1 MATIEFDYEGKKVNV
16 ECSMDEEINN
26 VIKRFESTLDKK
38 EEELYY
44 MYGGG
49 FINKKLSFNNQ
60 ANLIDKQRKI
70 MSIIVNKIILDDLGE
85 CLKKSEYLICPKCQE
100 KVRISVKDYKIEL
113 YDCKNN
119 HRISNISINDFEQT
133 QIIDEAKIKCQIC
146 NMANKNN
153 SYNKIFFICMNCK
166 KNICQICSQKHDKTH
181 SIINYDDK
189 FFTCDIHYEQNISY
203 CEECKKDIC
212 MSCEMK
218 HKDHKIIT
226 YGSIMTEV
234 EKMKEEANNF
244 ISKKDSIKN
253 EIKDIINKLNNL
265 INTLD
270 NYFGIYQDTIN
281 SQGKKK
287 RNYFLLKNIQDMLDF
302 NNNIIQDLNQI
313 INDIIISNK
322 IDKMMDIYN
331 KMNLSNKQN
340 DFYEAEKIKRIDTLD
355 IEEFL
360 NKFKIEEK
368 NSDKQN
374 IKKKNI
380 KKK

>member
-1 MATIEFDYEGKKVNV
+1 
-16 ECSMDEEINN
+16 
-26 VIKRFESTLDKK
+26 
-38 EEELYY
+38 
-44 MYGGG
+44 
-49 FINKKLSFNNQ
+49 
-60 ANLIDKQRKI
+60 
-70 MSIIVNKIILDDLGE
+70 
-85 CLKKSEYLICPKCQE
+85 
-100 KVRISVKDYKIEL
+100 
-113 YDCKNN
+113 
-119 HRISNISINDFEQT
+119 
-133 QIIDEAKIKCQIC
+133 
-146 NMANKNN
+146 
-153 SYNKIFFICMNCK
+153 
-166 KNICQICSQKHDKTH
+166 
-181 SIINYDDK
+181 
-189 FFTCDIHYEQNISY
+189 
-203 CEECKKDIC
+203 

-270 NYFGIYQDTIN
+270 NYFGIYQDIIN

-313 INDIIISNK
+313 YK

-374 IKKKNI
+374 IKKKEYQKKI
-380 KKK
+380 KLLRLIKN